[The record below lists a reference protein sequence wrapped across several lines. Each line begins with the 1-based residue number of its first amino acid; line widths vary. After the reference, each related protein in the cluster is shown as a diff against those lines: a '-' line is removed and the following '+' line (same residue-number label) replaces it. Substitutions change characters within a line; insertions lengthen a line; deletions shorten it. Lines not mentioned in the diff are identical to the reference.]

1 MDEQKT
7 INDAA
12 ALIHEQIDKVL
23 FSSPMWMRLNYLC
36 NTIGSALK
44 HGFTDADVDWDKI
57 NGILTTNVNEYDF
70 NAFWRIET
78 HERLLWESSL
88 CQSAPLSNDIWQ
100 KHTCKDCGEPFL
112 MTYNEVQFYEN
123 RSLHIPK
130 RCKACREK
138 RKANQGSNPRR
149 EST

>member
-23 FSSPMWMRLNYLC
+23 SSSPMWIRLNCLC
-36 NTIGSALK
+36 NNVGNALK
-44 HGFTDADVDWDKI
+44 QGFTEADVDWDKI
-57 NGILTTNVNEYDF
+57 NKILTTNVNEYDF
-70 NAFWRIET
+70 NAFDRIET
-78 HERLLWESSL
+78 YDNLLLVSMDCRANSL
-88 CQSAPLSNDIWQ
+88 SMGIWQ

-112 MTYNEVQFYEN
+112 MTYNEVHFYE
-123 RSLHIPK
+123 SKKLHVPK
-130 RCKACREK
+130 RCKVCREK
-138 RKANQGSNPRR
+138 RKTNQGSNPRR